1 MNTSKI
7 KQPTYRILLSLLYRS
22 RWALAIAVFAS
33 IANGISSVSLITLIN
48 KAVTTSNDNY
58 SSLAWYFGILAVLAI
73 ACRIL
78 SGVIFAKLSQNTM
91 AKMRELI
98 SERVTRAPFRQ
109 IEVLG
114 ASRAQSIITDD
125 ATNVSLLF
133 FTLPNIVMQG
143 SIVLGCLGYLAWLS
157 WPVFFLA
164 LAIVIIGSLGYS
176 LGGTKAINS
185 FNAAGKAQDRLFNH
199 FNALF
204 SGAKE
209 LKLHFSRTQAFF
221 TNSLGREIDAVRQH
235 RTRAFGVYAFGAG
248 WILFL
253 FYVFLGLVIFA
264 PTVIPGLEVTTL
276 AGYVI
281 IFLFMLMPLD
291 GLLNSIPA
299 LNAARVSLNR
309 IGNVLSEL
317 NEQDQFTQQISAN
330 EFGEATLL
338 CLSGLT
344 HSYYREKEDEVFQL
358 GPIDMKLKRG
368 EITFLIGGNGSGKTT
383 LAKLLVGLYTPEN
396 GTITVD
402 GHVITDNNR
411 ANYRQLFSAVFSDF
425 YLFETLI
432 GLSDT
437 DSTLDSRANE
447 LLTKL
452 HLDHKVKI
460 ENGCFSTR
468 DLSLGQRKRL
478 ALVVAYLE
486 DRPFY
491 LFDEWAADQDPLFK
505 AVFYQ
510 ELLPELAARG
520 KAVLA
525 ITHDDRFFHLADH
538 CIKLESGRLLVNK
551 QQMVIAQ

>member
-1 MNTSKI
+1 MNTSNI
-7 KQPTYRILLSLLYRS
+7 KQSAHQILFSLLYRS

-48 KAVTTSNDNY
+48 KAVTTSNDSY

-73 ACRIL
+73 SCRIL

-98 SERVTRAPFRQ
+98 SERVARAPFRQ

-143 SIVLGCLGYLAWLS
+143 SIVLGCLSYLAWLS

-176 LGGTKAINS
+176 LGGTKAIDS

-221 TNSLGREIDAVRQH
+221 THSLCHEIDSVRQH

-264 PTVIPGLEVTTL
+264 PAVIPGLEVTTL

-338 CLSGLT
+338 HLSGLT
-344 HSYYREKEDEVFQL
+344 HSYYREQEDEVFQL
-358 GPIDMKLKRG
+358 GPIDIKLKRG

-402 GHVITDNNR
+402 GQVITDNNR

-425 YLFETLI
+425 HLFETLI
-432 GLSDT
+432 GLGDT
-437 DSTLDSRANE
+437 DSTLDARANA
-447 LLTKL
+447 LLAKL
-452 HLDHKVKI
+452 HLDNKVKI

-468 DLSLGQRKRL
+468 DLSQGQRKRL

-505 AVFYQ
+505 TVFYQ

-551 QQMVIAQ
+551 EQGVMAQ

>member
-48 KAVTTSNDNY
+48 KAVTTANDSY

-98 SERVTRAPFRQ
+98 SERVTRASFRQ

-114 ASRAQSIITDD
+114 SSRAQSIITDD

-185 FNAAGKAQDRLFNH
+185 FNAAGKAQDRLFSH

-253 FYVFLGLVIFA
+253 FYMFLGLVIFA

-338 CLSGLT
+338 RLSGLT
-344 HSYYREKEDEVFQL
+344 HSYYREKEDKVFQL

-505 AVFYQ
+505 TVFYQ

-538 CIKLESGRLLVNK
+538 CIKLESGRLLVNRK
-551 QQMVIAQ
+551 QMVIAQ

>member
-1 MNTSKI
+1 MNTSTM
-7 KQPTYRILLSLLYRS
+7 KQSAYRILLSLLYRS
-22 RWALAIAVFAS
+22 RWALGIAIFAS
-33 IANGISSVSLITLIN
+33 IANGISSVSLISLIN
-48 KAVTTSNDNY
+48 KAVTTANDNY
-58 SSLAWYFGILAVLAI
+58 GLFAGYFAILAVLAI

-98 SERVTRAPFRQ
+98 SERIARAPFRQ
-109 IEVLG
+109 IEELG

-125 ATNVSLLF
+125 TTNVSLLF
-133 FTLPNIVMQG
+133 FILPNIVMQG

-157 WPVFFLA
+157 WPIFFLA
-164 LAIVIIGSLGYS
+164 VAIVVIGSLGYS
-176 LGGTKAINS
+176 LGGAKAITA

-209 LKLHFSRTQAFF
+209 LKLHFSRAKAFF
-221 TNSLGREIDAVRQH
+221 THFLGHEIDAVRQH

-253 FYVFLGLVIFA
+253 FYVFLGVVIFA

-281 IFLFMLMPLD
+281 VFLFMLMPLD
-291 GLLNSIPA
+291 SLLNSIPA
-299 LNAARVSLNR
+299 LNAAHVSLNR
-309 IGNVLSEL
+309 IGDVLSEL
-317 NEQDQFTQQISAN
+317 NEQDPFIRQISAD

-338 CLSGLT
+338 RLSGLT
-344 HSYYREKEDEVFQL
+344 HSYYREQEDKVFQL
-358 GPIDMKLKRG
+358 GPIDMTLKRG

-383 LAKLLVGLYTPEN
+383 LAKLLVGLYTPES

-402 GHVITDNNR
+402 GHIITDNNR
-411 ANYRQLFSAVFSDF
+411 AHYRQLFSAVFSDF
-425 YLFETLI
+425 HLFETLV
-432 GLSDT
+432 GLNDA
-437 DSTLDSRANE
+437 DSTLDSRANA
-447 LLTKL
+447 LLAKL

-505 AVFYQ
+505 TVFYQ

-538 CIKLESGRLLVNK
+538 CIKLESGQLLVN
-551 QQMVIAQ
+551 QAQMAVAQ